1 MDKLDRIDIRIL
13 DLLQSD
19 ARLTN
24 KQIAEELGMST
35 TPVFE
40 RIKKLEK
47 KGIIQKYVALIDRR
61 KVGKNLLAYG
71 SVRLKEHTQESISIF
86 VTQVKGFPEVIECMH
101 TTGMGDYLLKIVVD
115 DMDAYH
121 RFVMDK
127 LSAIKVISHVE
138 TSFVLDEVI
147 KTTAFPLLS
156 EKNEQE

>member
-13 DLLQSD
+13 DLLQND

-47 KGIIQKYVALIDRR
+47 KGVIQKYVALVDRR

-71 SVRLKEHTQESISIF
+71 SVRLKEHTQTSISTF
-86 VTQVKGFPEVIECMH
+86 VAQVKDFPEVIECMH

-127 LSAIKVISHVE
+127 LSAITVISHVE

-147 KTTAFPLLS
+147 KTTAFPLLT